1 MHQTHGLRRQEQ
13 LLEILARNGEATVD
27 ELAAALQVSVWTI
40 RRDLNRLETRGAL
53 RRTHGRAEVTD
64 SSIAAPIWDT
74 AAVHQAAATNLEAK
88 QRIGRAVAQ
97 RLPGGAHLALS
108 GGSTTLQVA
117 RALKS
122 LYYQGEVLTNALDI
136 AVELADTPG
145 LRVVCTGGDVQPR
158 YHTLA
163 GAVTERV
170 LKLHFFDY
178 AVIGVSGIDLRHG
191 FTVNSQVEAATVNLI
206 VEHARTV
213 IVVADHTKFG
223 RVAFAAVLGEAPPH
237 KLVTDRA
244 VAPGFAEFCQRL
256 DIELIVV

>member
-1 MHQTHGLRRQEQ
+1 MHQTNSLRRQER
-13 LLEILARNGEATVD
+13 LLEILAQNGEASVD
-27 ELAAALQVSVWTI
+27 DLAKRLQVSVWTI
-40 RRDLNRLETRGAL
+40 RRDLSSLEARGAL
-53 RRTHGRAEVTD
+53 RRTYGRAEVTN
-64 SSIAAPIWDT
+64 SAIVASVWDG
-74 AAVHQAAATNLEAK
+74 AAVRQAAATNLEAK

-117 RALKS
+117 RALKA
-122 LYYQGEVLTNALDI
+122 LHYQGEVLTNALDI
-136 AVELADTPG
+136 AMELADMPG

-178 AVIGVSGIDLRHG
+178 AVIGVSGIDPHHG

-206 VEHARTV
+206 AEHARTV
-213 IVVADHTKFG
+213 IVVADQTKFG
-223 RVAFAAVLGEAPPH
+223 SIAFAAVLGEAPPH
-237 KLVTDRA
+237 KLVTDSM
-244 VAPGFAEFCQRL
+244 VAPAFAEFCRRL
-256 DIELIVV
+256 GIELMVV